1 MIDPTIFGK
10 STVGPVEGLPQDPA
24 EMVGKV
30 EPTPLQDVPT
40 TAVFKGSEV
49 AAGAKAS
56 TLAADRE
63 RATTLE
69 SAGAAMS
76 LWVGKGIYDRITA
89 PADVPE
95 EGYKFSDALKHVPFK
110 MTEDEFNWLKGA
122 KSTTGFQYRREYIE
136 KQRQAQQAMG
146 DHPLVGIAT
155 TLLDPAFLVT
165 TPLTAGVV
173 KVARG
178 GRALSGVISGG
189 LAAGATLAAEGPT
202 DEGAVIM
209 NGLANLAT
217 GAMIFKPGKG
227 LVKADPDFPDEALR
241 QIVDDMGNARP
252 AVLREVVDDFGNV
265 VAREELP
272 LGPTVADP
280 VVRQANAVRVVDNA
294 LGGGVG
300 ERLQWNMRKTM
311 SNFGPVGKKVA
322 DLLFD
327 NNSDLSMNSVEAHRA
342 AVRSD
347 LTGWQHVYEDALR
360 ETMAADGHGL
370 WSRINPFTS
379 GKASMH
385 QARLEKEVQL
395 EMFRREQLQRQGRP
409 ISYENVR
416 PEVKKMA
423 DALDNLHGIALK
435 ELKAAGVE
443 GAEDLVQKAGWHHR
457 KWSSSKIEEMTA
469 KLKASGLDDKLAHQE
484 VVKLVQTSLRN
495 ANGWDAQLAYDVG
508 AMVVNR
514 ALRKGYFEDAAFNA
528 QAGEGTMKMFRD
540 MLREEGIT
548 GPRAERFLD
557 VMRQQA
563 DDTGKAGFL
572 HHRVDLDYGVET
584 VVNGQKIS
592 LADLIDT
599 RMTTIVDQYLD
610 GVSTQVAF
618 ARKGLRKP
626 SDIED
631 LRTELSHSITD
642 PKARQ
647 QAVELFDNT
656 INHMKGLPAGQSVND
671 GMRLMSAY
679 GRMIALAN
687 SGLWQ
692 ATEYA
697 TMMGQYGLLKTVKY
711 AMAEMP
717 GFKSLMETTAKDRRV
732 SRHLKDILSNHSEQ
746 NLRLRPFVHRFEDN
760 FVIGTNDAMHLAAQQ
775 AGQLVPYV
783 NVMKYIHGHQA
794 RVASNL
800 ILNRLEMAANGDA
813 KALKALQKYG
823 IELQVVDRLKA
834 AFKEHGAN
842 VDKWDDAVWRSTRP
856 AFMKMMDEAVLHQ
869 RLGDMPAFAAFDQ
882 VGKFVF
888 TYRSFVLTAHN
899 KVLAGGLERNGSGAV
914 ALMMA
919 YQFPLAAMAVQAQ
932 SVLNGKGTLSD
943 KDMALKAFGQ
953 MGALGMFGEGIS
965 VASGQKGSF
974 GAPGL
979 IPIDRA
985 YALTGSVAS
994 GNWEKA
1000 GGDLYKMMPILG
1012 VATPLRGFSNLDK

>member
-1 MIDPTIFGK
+1 MIEPTIFGN
-10 STVGPVEGLPQDPA
+10 SSVGPVEGLTQDPA

-30 EPTPLQDVPT
+30 QPSPIVDTPTGALLQ
-40 TAVFKGSEV
+40 GSEV
-49 AAGAKAS
+49 AAEAKAS

-63 RATTLE
+63 RATMLE
-69 SAGAAMS
+69 SAGAAVS
-76 LWVGKGIYDRITA
+76 LWIGKGIYDRTTA

-95 EGYKFSDALKHVPFK
+95 DGYKFSEALKHVPFK
-110 MTEDEFNWLKGA
+110 MSEDEFDWLKGA
-122 KSTTGFQYRREYIE
+122 KSTDGFTYRKDYIE
-136 KQRQAQQAMG
+136 QKRMAQQAMG
-146 DHPLVGIAT
+146 DHPLVGMAVSMV
-155 TLLDPAFLVT
+155 DPAFLVA

-173 KVARG
+173 KVAKG
-178 GRALSGVISGG
+178 GRAM
-189 LAAGATLAAEGPT
+189 AAVASAGTAVGATLAAEGPVN
-202 DEGAVIM
+202 DQELVL
-209 NGLANLAT
+209 NGLVNFAA

-227 LVKADPDFPDEALR
+227 MIKADADFPDEALTKAATE
-241 QIVDDMGNARP
+241 MGQPGTIRMRP
-252 AVLREVVDDFGNV
+252 DGIPERV
-265 VAREELP
+265 P
-272 LGPTVADP
+272 LGNEVADP
-280 VVRQANAVRVVDNA
+280 VVRQANSVKVVDNA
-294 LGGGVG
+294 LGGSLG

-311 SNFGPVGKKVA
+311 SNFGPSGKKVA

-360 ETMAADGHGL
+360 DTMAADGHGL
-370 WSRINPFTS
+370 FSRINPFTS

-385 QARLEKEVQL
+385 QAKLEKEVQL

-409 ISYENVR
+409 ISYDNVR
-416 PEVKKMA
+416 PEVKTMA

-457 KWSSSKIEEMTA
+457 KWSSAKIEEVTA
-469 KLKASGLDDKLAHQE
+469 KFKAAGLDDKAAHQE

-495 ANGWDAQLAYDVG
+495 ANGWDAQLAYDIG
-508 AMVVNR
+508 AAIVNR
-514 ALRKGYFEDAAFNA
+514 AQRKGYFEDALFNA
-528 QAGEGTMKMFRD
+528 PAGEGALKQFRD
-540 MLREEGIT
+540 LLKAEGVT
-548 GPRAERFLD
+548 GQRLERILD
-557 VMRQQA
+557 VMRQQT
-563 DDTGKAGFL
+563 DDAGKVGFMK
-572 HHRVDLDYGVET
+572 HRVDLDYSVET
-584 VVNGQKIS
+584 SINGQKVGI
-592 LADLIDT
+592 ADLLDT

-618 ARKGLRKP
+618 ARKGLRKV

-631 LRTELSHSITD
+631 LRNELSHSIAD
-642 PKARQ
+642 PAARKN
-647 QAVELFDNT
+647 AVELFDNT

-697 TMMGQYGLLKTVKY
+697 SMMGQYGLLKTMKY

-717 GFKSLMETTAKDRRV
+717 GLKGLMETAAKDRRV
-732 SRHLKDILSNHSEQ
+732 SRHLKDILSNHSDQ

-760 FVIGTNDAMHLAAQQ
+760 FVIGANDAMHLSAQQ
-775 AGQLVPYV
+775 AGQIVPYV

-800 ILNRLEMAANGDA
+800 ILNRLEMAANGNA
-813 KALKALQKYG
+813 KAITALQKYG
-823 IELQVVDRLKA
+823 IESHVVDRLKA
-834 AFKEHGAN
+834 AFKQHGAD

-888 TYRSFVLTAHN
+888 TYRSFVLSAHN
-899 KVLAGGLERNGSGAV
+899 KILAGGMARNGSGAV

-932 SVLNGKGTLSD
+932 SVINGKGTLSD

-953 MGALGMFGEGIS
+953 MGALGMFGEITS

>member
-1 MIDPTIFGK
+1 MIEPTIFGK
-10 STVGPVEGLPQDPA
+10 SSVGPVEGLSQDPA

-30 EPTPLQDVPT
+30 EPTPLKDVQT
-40 TAVFKGSEV
+40 STVLQGSEV
-49 AAGAKAS
+49 AAAAQAS
-56 TLAADRE
+56 VQAADRE
-63 RATTLE
+63 RATMLE
-69 SAGAAMS
+69 SAGAAVS
-76 LWVGKGIYDRITA
+76 LWIGKGIYDRIVA
-89 PADVPE
+89 PADTPE
-95 EGYKFSDALKHVPFK
+95 DGYKFSEALKHVPFK
-110 MTEDEFNWLKGA
+110 MSEDEFNWLKGA
-122 KSTTGFQYRREYIE
+122 KSTQGFTYRREYIE
-136 KQRQAQQAMG
+136 KQRMAQQAMG
-146 DHPLVGIAT
+146 DHPLVGFAT
-155 TLLDPAFLVT
+155 TLFDPAFLVA
-165 TPLTAGVV
+165 TPLSAGIVN
-173 KVARG
+173 VAKG
-178 GRALSGVISGG
+178 GRILSGVASAGT
-189 LAAGATLAAEGPT
+189 AVGATLAAEGPT
-202 DEGAVIM
+202 NDSELIL
-209 NGLANLAT
+209 NGLANCAA
-217 GAMIFKPGKG
+217 GAMLFKPGKG
-227 LVKADPDFPDEALR
+227 MVKADPDFPDTELTQAVQNLGKPGTIR
-241 QIVDDMGNARP
+241 MRP
-252 AVLREVVDDFGNV
+252 DGIPERV
-265 VAREELP
+265 P
-272 LGPTVADP
+272 LGPEVADP
-280 VVRQANAVRVVDNA
+280 VVRQANSIKVVDNA
-294 LGGGVG
+294 MGGSAG

-311 SNFGPVGKKVA
+311 SNFGPAGKKVA

-360 ETMAADGHGL
+360 DTMAADGYGL
-370 WSRINPFTS
+370 WSRINPFTA
-379 GKASMH
+379 GRASRH
-385 QARLEKEVQL
+385 QAALEKDVQL

-423 DALDNLHGIALK
+423 DALDNLHAIALK

-457 KWSSSKIEEMTA
+457 KWSSSKIEEMTQ
-469 KLKASGLDDKLAHQE
+469 KFKAAGLDDKKAHQE

-508 AMVVNR
+508 AMIVNR
-514 ALRKGYFEDAAFNA
+514 ALRKGYFEDAAFNSP
-528 QAGEGTMKMFRD
+528 AGAGTLKMFRD
-540 MLREEGIT
+540 MLKEEGIT

-557 VMRQQA
+557 VMRQQT

-572 HHRVDLDYGVET
+572 HHRVDLDYTVET
-584 VVNGQKIS
+584 VVNGQKVS

-618 ARKGLRKP
+618 ARKGLKKP
-626 SDIED
+626 SDIEA
-631 LRTELSHSITD
+631 LRTELSHSIAD

-656 INHMKGLPAGQSVND
+656 INHMKGLPAGQAVND

-717 GFKSLMETTAKDRRV
+717 GFKNLMETAAKDRRV

-800 ILNRLEMAANGDA
+800 ILNRLEMAAAGDA

-823 IELQVVDRLKA
+823 IESQVVDRLKA

-899 KVLAGGLERNGSGAV
+899 KVLAGGLERNGAGAV
-914 ALMMA
+914 ALLMM

-932 SVLNGKGTLSD
+932 STINGKGALSD

-953 MGALGMFGEGIS
+953 MGALGMFGELVS

-985 YALTGSVAS
+985 YALTGSVAA

>member
-1 MIDPTIFGK
+1 MIEPTIFGK
-10 STVGPVEGLPQDPA
+10 SSVGPIAGLSQDPA

-30 EPTPLQDVPT
+30 EPTPMNDVPT
-40 TAVFKGSEV
+40 STVLQGSEV
-49 AAGAKAS
+49 AAAAQAS
-56 TLAADRE
+56 VQAADRE
-63 RATTLE
+63 RATMLE
-69 SAGAAMS
+69 SAGAAVS
-76 LWVGKGIYDRITA
+76 LWVGKGIYDRIVA
-89 PADVPE
+89 PADTPE
-95 EGYKFSDALKHVPFK
+95 DGYKFSEALKHVPFK
-110 MTEDEFNWLKGA
+110 MSEDEFNWLKGA
-122 KSTTGFQYRREYIE
+122 KSTQGFTYRREYIE
-136 KQRQAQQAMG
+136 KQRMAQQAMG
-146 DHPLVGIAT
+146 DHPLVGLAT
-155 TLLDPAFLVT
+155 TMLDPAFLVA
-165 TPLTAGVV
+165 TPLSAGIV
-173 KVARG
+173 KVAKG
-178 GRALSGVISGG
+178 GRMLSGVAS
-189 LAAGATLAAEGPT
+189 AGTAVWATHAAEGPT
-202 DEGAVIM
+202 NDSELIV
-209 NGLANLAT
+209 NGLANFAA
-217 GAMIFKPGKG
+217 GAMLFKPGKG
-227 LVKADPDFPDEALR
+227 VVKADPDFPDTELTKAVQNIGKPGTIR
-241 QIVDDMGNARP
+241 MRP
-252 AVLREVVDDFGNV
+252 DGIPEMV
-265 VAREELP
+265 P
-272 LGPTVADP
+272 LGPEVADP
-280 VVRQANAVRVVDNA
+280 VVRTANAVKVVDNA
-294 LGGGVG
+294 MGGSAG
-300 ERLQWNMRKTM
+300 EHLQWNMRKTM
-311 SNFGPVGKKVA
+311 SNFGPAGKKVA

-360 ETMAADGHGL
+360 DTMAADGYGL
-370 WSRINPFTS
+370 WSRINPFT
-379 GKASMH
+379 ASRASRH
-385 QARLEKEVQL
+385 QAALEKDVQL

-416 PEVKKMA
+416 PEVVKMA

-457 KWSSSKIEEMTA
+457 KWSSSKIEEMTQ
-469 KLKASGLDDKLAHQE
+469 KFKASGLDDKKAHQE

-495 ANGWDAQLAYDVG
+495 ANGWDAKLAYDVG
-508 AMVVNR
+508 AMIVNR
-514 ALRKGYFEDAAFNA
+514 ALRKGYFEDSAFNV
-528 QAGEGTMKMFRD
+528 QAGAGTLKMFRD
-540 MLREEGIT
+540 MLKEEGIT
-548 GPRAERFLD
+548 GQRAERFLD
-557 VMRQQA
+557 VMRQQT

-572 HHRVDLDYGVET
+572 HHRVDLDYTVET

-618 ARKGLRKP
+618 ARKGLKKP

-631 LRTELSHSITD
+631 LRTELSHSIPD

-647 QAVELFDNT
+647 HAVELFDNT
-656 INHMKGLPAGQSVND
+656 INHMKGLPAGQAVND
-671 GMRLMSAY
+671 GMRLLSAY

-717 GFKSLMETTAKDRRV
+717 GFKSLMETAATDRRV

-760 FVIGTNDAMHLAAQQ
+760 FVIGANDAMHLAAQQ

-800 ILNRLEMAANGDA
+800 ILNRLEMAAAGDA

-823 IELQVVDRLKA
+823 IESQVVDKLKA
-834 AFKEHGAN
+834 AFKQHGAN

-888 TYRSFVLTAHN
+888 TYRSFVLSAHN
-899 KVLAGGLERNGSGAV
+899 KILAGGLSRDGAGAV
-914 ALMMA
+914 ALVMA

-932 SVLNGKGTLSD
+932 AAINGKGTLSD

-953 MGALGMFGEGIS
+953 MGALGMFGELVS

-985 YALTGSVAS
+985 YALTGSVLA
-994 GNWEKA
+994 GNWDKA

>member
-1 MIDPTIFGK
+1 MIEPAIFGN
-10 STVGPVEGLPQDPA
+10 SSVGPVEGLSQDPA
-24 EMVGKV
+24 GMVGKV
-30 EPTPLQDVPT
+30 QPTPIQDTPTAALLQ
-40 TAVFKGSEV
+40 GSEV
-49 AAGAKAS
+49 ALEAKAS
-56 TLAADRE
+56 TQAADRE
-63 RATTLE
+63 RATLLE
-69 SAGAAMS
+69 SAGAS
-76 LWVGKGIYDRITA
+76 VSSWVGKGIYDRITA

-95 EGYKFSDALKHVPFK
+95 DGYKFADSLKHVPFK

-122 KSTTGFQYRREYIE
+122 KSTDGFMYRKDYIE
-136 KQRQAQQAMG
+136 AQRMAQQAMG
-146 DHPLVGIAT
+146 DHPMVGMAVSMV
-155 TLLDPAFLVT
+155 DPAFLVA
-165 TPLTAGVV
+165 TPLTAGTVNIA
-173 KVARG
+173 KG
-178 GRALSGVISGG
+178 GRVMSALAS
-189 LAAGATLAAEGPT
+189 AGTATAATLAAEGPVN
-202 DEGAVIM
+202 DQELIL
-209 NGLANLAT
+209 NGLANLAA

-227 LVKADPDFPDEALR
+227 MVKLDQDFPDEGLT
-241 QIVDDMGNARP
+241 QSVKGMGQPGTIRMRP
-252 AVLREVVDDFGNV
+252 DGIPERV
-265 VAREELP
+265 P
-272 LGPTVADP
+272 LGPAVADP
-280 VVRQANAVRVVDNA
+280 VVRQANAVKIVDNA

-311 SNFGPVGKKVA
+311 SNFGPVGKKAA

-327 NNSDLSMNSVEAHRA
+327 NNSDLSMNSVESHRA

-360 ETMAADGHGL
+360 DTMAADGHGL
-370 WSRINPFTS
+370 LSRINPFTA

-385 QARLEKEVQL
+385 QAKLEEDVQL

-409 ISYENVR
+409 ISYEDVR

-423 DALDNLHGIALK
+423 DALDNLFGIALK

-443 GAEDLVQKAGWHHR
+443 GAEDLLQKAGWHHR
-457 KWSSSKIEEMTA
+457 KWSSAKIDEMTA
-469 KLKASGLDDKLAHQE
+469 KFKATGLDDKQAHVE

-508 AMVVNR
+508 AMIINR
-514 ALRKGYFEDAAFNA
+514 SLRKGYFEDVAFNA

-540 MLREEGIT
+540 MLREEGIV
-548 GPRAERFLD
+548 GQRAERFLD
-557 VMRQQA
+557 VMRQQT

-572 HHRVDLDYGVET
+572 HHRVDLDYNVEAT
-584 VVNGQKIS
+584 VGGQKVRMT
-592 LADLIDT
+592 DLIDT

-631 LRTELSHSITD
+631 LRNELLHSIAD
-642 PKARQ
+642 PKARE
-647 QAVELFDNT
+647 AAKDLFDNT
-656 INHMKGLPAGQSVND
+656 INHMKGLPSGQQVNG

-687 SGLWQ
+687 AGLWQ
-692 ATEYA
+692 VTEYA
-697 TMMGQYGLLKTVKY
+697 SMMGEYGLLKTVKY

-717 GFKSLMETTAKDRRV
+717 GFKGLMETAAKDRRV

-760 FVIGTNDAMHLAAQQ
+760 FVIGSNDAMHLSAQQ

-800 ILNRLEMAANGDA
+800 ILNRLEMAATGDA

-823 IELQVVDRLKA
+823 IESQVVDRLKA

-842 VDKWDDAVWRSTRP
+842 VDKWDDAVWNSTRP

-869 RLGDMPAFAAFDQ
+869 RLGDMPAFAAFDS

-899 KVLAGGLERNGSGAV
+899 KILAGGMERNGSGAV

-932 SVLNGKGTLSD
+932 SVINGKGALSD
-943 KDMALKAFGQ
+943 KDMAMKAFGQ
-953 MGALGMFGEGIS
+953 MGALGMFGEGVA

-985 YALTGSVAS
+985 YALTGSVAA

-1000 GGDLYKMMPILG
+1000 GGDLYKMIPVLG